1 MKDKT
6 KIPFQLYKISLI
18 VSINVVYKEKGV
30 RLFMKYFNNLSLSIK
45 LVTVLGLLMLLT
57 FGVMI
62 PLNLQQLHQVSIEKG
77 ELEAQNAGKEYSQM
91 LENKLVNAQATLQV
105 LLEVLQET
113 RTNNTMSREDVVLM
127 MKNMLDKRPEVLG
140 ISTLWEPDVFDNN
153 DKEHI
158 SKTAYDDITGRFI
171 PYVVRSEGKV
181 IVEAQRD
188 YETPGA
194 GDYYLMTKKNKKNAI
209 LEPLIYQIG
218 GKDVMMMSLIQPILD
233 KDGSFLGIVGL
244 DLSLEILQKE
254 AEKYKPL
261 GGYVS
266 LLSSKGTYVA
276 NPNDPESILKSFGD
290 QPEKAELLQKVING
304 TSTIGYTLN
313 SKNVE
318 VMRSFESIQ
327 LPGTDSE
334 WYVQTAVEKNRIL
347 KTYIESR
354 NRAIIVAIV
363 SMLILGVLTVLMI
376 RYMVVRNILVLSDK
390 LRLMAD
396 GDLTQELIVNNQDEF
411 GLMAGYFN
419 IMTHKLRGMFHLVN
433 DLSMTVGAA
442 SQQLTASSGES
453 SKAAETIAES
463 IQQVAEG
470 AETQKIYA
478 KETGEAMVEMAI
490 GVKRIAESSVAV
502 SSSVDDVTM
511 QTEKGHL
518 RIREAVDQMNQVQEA
533 VIATEQAI
541 QRLSE
546 RSEEISGMI
555 GLITDISTQTNL
567 LALNAAIEAARVGEQ
582 GKGFAVV
589 ATEVR
594 KLAEKT
600 KSAADQV
607 TKLVGDIRND
617 TELAAGTMAI
627 GSTEVSSGVQT
638 VTDSG
643 FIFTSIMSEMGGVKS
658 QVHEVSAAAEQMMA
672 SSEQITNSVEQLAEI
687 AGESSS
693 NSQDVAAA
701 SEEQLASMEEI
712 SASAESLSML
722 VQELLEKLSQFKI

>member
-1 MKDKT
+1 MKHFK
-6 KIPFQLYKISLI
+6 
-18 VSINVVYKEKGV
+18 
-30 RLFMKYFNNLSLSIK
+30 NLSLSTK
-45 LVTVLGLLMLLT
+45 LVSILGLLMVII

-77 ELEAQNAGKEYSQM
+77 ELEAKNAGQQYSELVQK
-91 LENKLVNAQATLQV
+91 KLVNAQATLQV
-105 LLEVLQET
+105 FSEVLQET
-113 RTNNTMSREDVVLM
+113 RMTNTMSREDIVLM

-140 ISTLWEPDVFDNN
+140 LLTLWEPNAFDNN

-158 SKTAYDDITGRFI
+158 SKTAYDDKTGRFI

-181 IVEAQRD
+181 IVEALRG
-188 YETPGA
+188 YATPGDED
-194 GDYYLMTKKNKKNAI
+194 GDDYLMIKETQKNTF
-209 LEPLIYQIG
+209 LEPYIYRIG
-218 GKDVMMMSLIQPILD
+218 GKDVMMMSLVQPILD
-233 KDGSFLGIVGL
+233 KDGAFLGMVGI
-244 DLSLEILQKE
+244 DLSLEDMQKE

-290 QPEKAELLQKVING
+290 QPDKEELLKRVMNG
-304 TSTIGYTLN
+304 TSTVGYTLN

-318 VMRSFESIQ
+318 VMRSFESIH
-327 LPGTDSE
+327 LPGTDDV
-334 WYVQTAVEKNRIL
+334 WYIQTVAAKNMIL
-347 KTYIESR
+347 KSYLE
-354 NRAIIVAIV
+354 NRTQSIIIAITA
-363 SMLILGVLTVLMI
+363 MLILGILTVLMI
-376 RYMVVRNILVLSDK
+376 RYMVVRNIKILSGK

-411 GLMAGYFN
+411 GVMAGYFN
-419 IMTHKLRGMFHLVN
+419 IMTQKLRGMFHLVN

-442 SQQLTASSGES
+442 SQQLTASSEES

-470 AETQKIYA
+470 AETQKHYA
-478 KETGEAMVEMAI
+478 KETGEAMTEMAI

-502 SSSVDDVTM
+502 SSSVDDVTL

-518 RIREAVDQMNQVQEA
+518 RIRESVGQMSQVQEA
-533 VIATEQAI
+533 VGATEQAI
-541 QRLSE
+541 HRLSE

-555 GLITDISTQTNL
+555 GLITNISTQTNL

-594 KLAEKT
+594 KLAEQT

-607 TKLVGDIRND
+607 TKLVGDIRSD
-617 TELAAGTMAI
+617 TELAAHAMAI
-627 GSTEVSSGVQT
+627 GSIVVNSGVQT

-643 FIFTSIMSEMGGVKS
+643 LLFTSIMSEMAEVKS

-672 SSEQITNSVEQLAEI
+672 SSEQITGSVEQLAEI
-687 AGESSS
+687 AGVSSS
-693 NSQDVAAA
+693 NSHDVAAA

-712 SASAESLSML
+712 SASAESLSVL
-722 VQELLEKLSQFKI
+722 VQDLLEKLSQFKI

>member
-1 MKDKT
+1 
-6 KIPFQLYKISLI
+6 
-18 VSINVVYKEKGV
+18 VSINVVYEKKGV
-30 RLFMKYFNNLSLSIK
+30 RLFMKYFRNLSLSIK
-45 LVTVLGLLMLLT
+45 IVSVLGLLMLMT

-62 PLNLQQLHQVSIEKG
+62 PLNLQQLQKVSIDKG
-77 ELEAQNAGKEYSQM
+77 ELEAQNAGQQYSQM
-91 LENKLVNAQATLQV
+91 VENKLVNAQATLQV
-105 LLEVLQET
+105 FMEVLQET
-113 RTNNTMSREDVVLM
+113 RANNTMTREDVVLM
-127 MKNMLDKRPEVLG
+127 MKNMVEKRPEVLG
-140 ISTLWEPDVFDNN
+140 IATVWEPNAFDNN
-153 DKEHI
+153 DKENI
-158 SKTAYDDITGRFI
+158 LKTAYDDKTGRFI
-171 PYVVRSEGKV
+171 PFVVRSEGKI
-181 IVEAQRD
+181 IVEAERD
-188 YETPGA
+188 FETPGL
-194 GDYYLMTKKNKKNAI
+194 GDYYLVPKNNKKNVF
-209 LEPLIYQIG
+209 LEPVIYQVA
-218 GKDVMMMSLIQPILD
+218 GKDVMMMFIVQPILD
-233 KDGSFLGIVGL
+233 TDGTFLGIVGI
-244 DLSLEILQKE
+244 DLALEDLQIE
-254 AEKYKPL
+254 ADKYKPL

-266 LLSSKGTYVA
+266 LLSNKGIYIA
-276 NPNDPESILKSFGD
+276 NPNDPESVLKPFGDRPEKEELLKS
-290 QPEKAELLQKVING
+290 VMNG
-304 TSTIGYTLN
+304 TSTVGYTLN
-313 SKNVE
+313 SKNLK
-318 VMRSFESIQ
+318 VMRSFESIH
-327 LPGTDSE
+327 LPGTDDV
-334 WYVQTAVEKNRIL
+334 WYVQTAVEQNVIL
-347 KTYIESR
+347 KSYIESR
-354 NRAIIVAIV
+354 TRAIIVAV
-363 SMLILGVLTVLMI
+363 VAMLVLGVLTVFMI
-376 RYMVVRNILVLSDK
+376 RYMIVRNILILSDK
-390 LRLMAD
+390 LRIMAD
-396 GDLTQELIVNNQDEF
+396 GDLTQKITVNNEDEF
-411 GLMAGYFN
+411 GVMAGYFN
-419 IMTHKLRGMFHLVN
+419 IMTEKLRGMFHLVN

-453 SKAAETIAES
+453 SRAAESIAES

-470 AETQKIYA
+470 AETQKHYA
-478 KETGEAMVEMAI
+478 KETGEALDEMAI
-490 GVKRIAESSVAV
+490 GVKRIADSSVAV
-502 SSSVDDVTM
+502 SSSVDDVTL

-518 RIREAVDQMNQVQEA
+518 RIREAVGQMSQVQDA

-594 KLAEKT
+594 KLAEQT

-607 TKLVGDIRND
+607 TRLVGDIRND

-643 FIFTSIMSEMGGVKS
+643 FIFTSIMSEMAGVKS
-658 QVHEVSAAAEQMMA
+658 QVHEVSAAAEQMMS

-687 AGESSS
+687 AGESSF

>member
-1 MKDKT
+1 MIMKHFK
-6 KIPFQLYKISLI
+6 
-18 VSINVVYKEKGV
+18 
-30 RLFMKYFNNLSLSIK
+30 NLSLSTK
-45 LVTVLGLLMLLT
+45 LVSILGLLMVII

-77 ELEAQNAGKEYSQM
+77 ELEAKNAGQQYSELVQK
-91 LENKLVNAQATLQV
+91 KLVNAQATLQV
-105 LLEVLQET
+105 FSEVLQET
-113 RTNNTMSREDVVLM
+113 RMTNTMSREDIVLM

-140 ISTLWEPDVFDNN
+140 LLTLWEPNAFDNN

-158 SKTAYDDITGRFI
+158 SKTAYDDKTGRFI

-181 IVEAQRD
+181 IVEALRG
-188 YETPGA
+188 YATPGDED
-194 GDYYLMTKKNKKNAI
+194 GDDYLMIKETQKNTF
-209 LEPLIYQIG
+209 LEPYIYRIG
-218 GKDVMMMSLIQPILD
+218 GKDVMMMSLVQPILD
-233 KDGSFLGIVGL
+233 KDGAFLGMVGI
-244 DLSLEILQKE
+244 DLSLEDMQKE

-290 QPEKAELLQKVING
+290 QPDKEELLKRVMNG
-304 TSTIGYTLN
+304 TSTVGYTLN

-318 VMRSFESIQ
+318 VMRSFESIH
-327 LPGTDSE
+327 LPGTDDV
-334 WYVQTAVEKNRIL
+334 WYIQTVAAKNMIL
-347 KTYIESR
+347 KSYLE
-354 NRAIIVAIV
+354 NRTQSIIIAITA
-363 SMLILGVLTVLMI
+363 MLILGILTVLMI
-376 RYMVVRNILVLSDK
+376 RYMVVRNIKILSGK

-411 GLMAGYFN
+411 GVMAGYFN
-419 IMTHKLRGMFHLVN
+419 IMTQKLRGMFHLVN

-442 SQQLTASSGES
+442 SQQLTASSEES

-470 AETQKIYA
+470 AETQKHYA
-478 KETGEAMVEMAI
+478 KETGEAMTEMAI

-502 SSSVDDVTM
+502 SSSVDDVTL

-518 RIREAVDQMNQVQEA
+518 RIRESVGQMSQVQEA
-533 VIATEQAI
+533 VGATEQAI
-541 QRLSE
+541 HRLSE

-555 GLITDISTQTNL
+555 GLITNISTQTNL

-594 KLAEKT
+594 KLAEQT

-607 TKLVGDIRND
+607 TKLVGDIRSD
-617 TELAAGTMAI
+617 TELAAHAMAI
-627 GSTEVSSGVQT
+627 GSIVVNSGVQT

-643 FIFTSIMSEMGGVKS
+643 LLFTSIMSEMAEVKS

-672 SSEQITNSVEQLAEI
+672 SSEQITGSVEQLAEI
-687 AGESSS
+687 AGVSSS
-693 NSQDVAAA
+693 NSHDVAAA

-712 SASAESLSML
+712 SASAESLSVL
-722 VQELLEKLSQFKI
+722 VQDLLEKLSQFKI